1 MAHSAPS
8 RDRSSV
14 KLARK
19 TTIRDRAPAAVSERP
34 LKIGKYNI
42 LSELG
47 QGASAVVYLAE
58 DAFNDRKVA
67 VKVAR
72 KDDDMGE
79 EEAKR
84 FEKLFL
90 NEASL
95 AGKLNHPNIV
105 GVFDAVVEGDQRYI
119 VMEYVPG
126 GSLKKFCTEAN
137 LLPLRQAVL
146 VIFKM
151 CRALDYAFQNGVIH
165 RDIKPA
171 NILLAER
178 DDIKISDFGTAK
190 ISHAT
195 HTQIDGFL
203 GSPAYMSPEQI
214 NEEGPSV
221 QSDIYSLGV
230 VMYELLTGK
239 LPFRADNAVAM
250 INKIL
255 NEDPV
260 PIETLRPDLPEKLI
274 EIVKKAMHK
283 DPKVRYANW
292 FQMASELANTFPQL
306 ERFSQEISSTEKFN
320 KLRSLPFFREFRDAE
335 LWEVLR
341 GAVWENHTRDEN
353 LLLEGEIG
361 QAFFI
366 IVGGQVKVVKDGK
379 LLNVLKEGDCFGE
392 MAYLSGDRARRSAS
406 IISVSEVQLLKI
418 QAAHLESLSDGC
430 QLRFNREFLRTLIE
444 RLTWTS
450 SVLAQFRR

>member
-1 MAHSAPS
+1 VL
-8 RDRSSV
+8 DRP
-14 KLARK
+14 K
-19 TTIRDRAPAAVSERP
+19 
-34 LKIGKYNI
+34 KIGKYNI

-58 DAFNDRKVA
+58 DTFNDRKVA
-67 VKVAR
+67 LKLA
-72 KDDDMGE
+72 KSDADMGE

-84 FEKLFL
+84 FERLFL

-105 GVFDAVVEGDQRYI
+105 GVFDAVVEGKERYI

-126 GSLKKFCTEAN
+126 GSLKKFCNEAN
-137 LLPLRQAVL
+137 LLPIRQAVL

-151 CRALDYAFQNGVIH
+151 CRAMDYAFQNGVIH

-178 DDIKISDFGTAK
+178 DDIKVSDFGTAK
-190 ISHAT
+190 ISEAE

-214 NEEGPSV
+214 NEASPTV
-221 QSDIYSLGV
+221 QSDIYSCGV
-230 VMYELLTGK
+230 MMYELLTAR
-239 LPFRADNAVAM
+239 LPFKAENAVSM

-255 NEDPV
+255 TEDPI
-260 PIETLRPDLPEKLI
+260 PIENLRPDLPPHLA

-283 DPKVRYANW
+283 DPKVRYASW
-292 FQMASELANTFPQL
+292 FEMASDLANTFPQL
-306 ERFSQEISSTEKFN
+306 ERYSHEISSTEKFN
-320 KLRSLPFFREFRDAE
+320 KLRSLPFFREFKDAE

-341 GAVWENHTRDEN
+341 SAVWETHAREQN
-353 LLLEGEIG
+353 LLMEGEVG

-392 MAYLSGDRARRSAS
+392 MAYLSGGQSARRSAS

-418 QAAHLESLSDGC
+418 QASQLESLSEGC

>member
-1 MAHSAPS
+1 ML
-8 RDRSSV
+8 DRP
-14 KLARK
+14 K
-19 TTIRDRAPAAVSERP
+19 
-34 LKIGKYNI
+34 KIGKYNV

-47 QGASAVVYLAE
+47 QGATAVVFLGE
-58 DAFNDRKVA
+58 DPFNDRKVA
-67 VKVAR
+67 IKVA
-72 KDDDMGE
+72 KSDAGMGE
-79 EEAKR
+79 EEAMR

-105 GVFDAVVEGDQRYI
+105 GVFDAVIEGDQRYI

-126 GSLKKFCTEAN
+126 GSLKKFCNDAH
-137 LLPLRQAVL
+137 LLPIRQAVL

-171 NILLAER
+171 NILLSER

-190 ISHAT
+190 ISQSE

-214 NEEGPSV
+214 NEELPSV
-221 QSDIYSLGV
+221 QTDIWSLGV

-239 LPFRADNAVAM
+239 LPFRADNAVTM

-255 NEDPV
+255 NEEPT
-260 PIETLRPDLPEKLI
+260 PIEKLRPDLPPRLA

-283 DPKVRYANW
+283 DPKVRYRTW
-292 FQMASELANTFPQL
+292 FEMASDLANTFPQL
-306 ERFSQEISSTEKFN
+306 ERYSHEISSTEKFN
-320 KLRSLPFFREFRDAE
+320 KLRSLPFFREFKDAE

-341 GAVWENHTRDEN
+341 GAVWETHSREEN
-353 LLLEGEIG
+353 LLLEGEVG

-366 IVGGQVKVVKDGK
+366 IVAGQVKVVKDAK

-418 QAAHLESLSDGC
+418 QATQLDALSEGC

-450 SVLAQFRR
+450 SVLAQFRRT

>member
-1 MAHSAPS
+1 VP
-8 RDRSSV
+8 
-14 KLARK
+14 
-19 TTIRDRAPAAVSERP
+19 ERP
-34 LKIGKYNI
+34 NKIGKYNI

-47 QGASAVVYLAE
+47 QGASAVVYLGE
-58 DAFNDRKVA
+58 DPFNDRKVA
-67 VKVAR
+67 LKLAR
-72 KDDDMGE
+72 SDHDMGE
-79 EEAKR
+79 EEANR

-105 GVFDAVVEGDQRYI
+105 CVYDAVVDGDQRYI

-126 GSLKKFCTEAN
+126 GSLKKFCTETN
-137 LLPLRQAVL
+137 LLPIRQAVL
-146 VIFKM
+146 VTFKM
-151 CRALDYAFQNGVIH
+151 CRAMDYAFQNGVIH

-171 NILLAER
+171 NVLLSER

-239 LPFRADNAVAM
+239 LPFRAENSVSM
-250 INKIL
+250 IHKIL

-260 PIETLRPDLPEKLI
+260 PIETLRPDLPGALVD
-274 EIVKKAMHK
+274 IVKRAMHK
-283 DPKVRYANW
+283 DPKVRYASW
-292 FQMASELANTFPQL
+292 YEMASQLADTFPQL
-306 ERFSQEISSTEKFN
+306 ERYSHEISSTEKFN

-341 GAVWENHTRDEN
+341 GAAWEPHARDEN

-366 IVGGQVKVVKDGK
+366 IVAGQVKVVKDGK

-418 QAAHLESLSDGC
+418 QAAHLESLSEGC

>member
-1 MAHSAPS
+1 
-8 RDRSSV
+8 
-14 KLARK
+14 
-19 TTIRDRAPAAVSERP
+19 VSERP
-34 LKIGKYNI
+34 AKIGKYTV

-47 QGASAVVYLAE
+47 QGASAVVYLGE
-58 DAFNDRKVA
+58 DPFNERRVA
-67 VKVAR
+67 VKVA
-72 KDDDMGE
+72 KSDADMGE

-105 GVFDAVVEGDQRYI
+105 GVYDAVVEGDQRYI

-126 GSLKKFCTEAN
+126 GSLKKFCSETN
-137 LLPLRQAVL
+137 LLPVRQAVL

-171 NILLAER
+171 NILLSDR

-239 LPFRADNAVAM
+239 LPFRAENSVAM

-260 PIETLRPDLPEKLI
+260 PIETLRPDLPPQLV
-274 EIVKKAMHK
+274 EIVKRAMHK
-283 DPKVRYANW
+283 DPKVRYASW
-292 FQMASELANTFPQL
+292 FEMASELANTFPQL
-306 ERFSQEISSTEKFN
+306 ERYSHEISSTEKFN

-341 GAVWENHTRDEN
+341 GAVWEVHGRDEN

-366 IVGGQVKVVKDGK
+366 IVSGQVKVVKDGK

-392 MAYLSGDRARRSAS
+392 MAYLSGERGARRSAS

-418 QAAHLESLSDGC
+418 QSAHLESLSEGC

>member
-1 MAHSAPS
+1 MSS
-8 RDRSSV
+8 R
-14 KLARK
+14 
-19 TTIRDRAPAAVSERP
+19 PH
-34 LKIGKYNI
+34 KIGKYNV

-58 DAFNDRKVA
+58 DPFNDRKVA
-67 VKVAR
+67 VKVA
-72 KDDDMGE
+72 KSASDMSE

-105 GVFDAVVEGDQRYI
+105 GVYDAVVEGDLRYI
-119 VMEYVPG
+119 VMEYVTG
-126 GSLKKFCTEAN
+126 GSLKKFCSETN
-137 LLPLRQAVL
+137 LLPVRQAVL

-171 NILLAER
+171 NILLSDR
-178 DDIKISDFGTAK
+178 DDIKISDFGTAN

-214 NEEGPSV
+214 NEEAPSV

-239 LPFRADNAVAM
+239 LPFRAENAVSM
-250 INKIL
+250 INRIL

-260 PIETLRPDLPEKLI
+260 PIGTLRPDLPPKLAD
-274 EIVKKAMHK
+274 IVDKAMHK
-283 DPKVRYANW
+283 DPRQRYASW
-292 FQMASELANTFPQL
+292 FEMASELANTFPQL
-306 ERFSQEISSTEKFN
+306 ERYSHEISSTEKFN

-341 GAVWENHTRDEN
+341 GAVWETHARDQN

-366 IVGGQVKVVKDGK
+366 VVAGQVKVVKDGK

-406 IISVSEVQLLKI
+406 IVSVSEVQLLKI
-418 QAAHLESLSDGC
+418 AASHLESLSEGC
-430 QLRFNREFLRTLIE
+430 QLRFNREFLRTLID

>member
-1 MAHSAPS
+1 
-8 RDRSSV
+8 
-14 KLARK
+14 
-19 TTIRDRAPAAVSERP
+19 
-34 LKIGKYNI
+34 
-42 LSELG
+42 
-47 QGASAVVYLAE
+47 
-58 DAFNDRKVA
+58 
-67 VKVAR
+67 
-72 KDDDMGE
+72 MGE

-84 FEKLFL
+84 FAKLFL

-105 GVFDAVVEGDQRYI
+105 GVYDAVVEGDQRYI
-119 VMEYVPG
+119 VMEYVTG
-126 GSLKKFCTEAN
+126 GSLKKFCTETN

-171 NILLAER
+171 NILLSER
-178 DDIKISDFGTAK
+178 DDIKVSDFGTAK
-190 ISHAT
+190 ISQSE

-214 NEEGPSV
+214 N
-221 QSDIYSLGV
+221 
-230 VMYELLTGK
+230 
-239 LPFRADNAVAM
+239 
-250 INKIL
+250 
-255 NEDPV
+255 
-260 PIETLRPDLPEKLI
+260 
-274 EIVKKAMHK
+274 
-283 DPKVRYANW
+283 
-292 FQMASELANTFPQL
+292 
-306 ERFSQEISSTEKFN
+306 
-320 KLRSLPFFREFRDAE
+320 KLRSLPFFREFKDAE

-341 GAVWENHTRDEN
+341 GAVWETRSRDEN

-366 IVGGQVKVVKDGK
+366 IVGGQVKVVKDAK

-392 MAYLSGDRARRSAS
+392 MAYLSGADSARRSAS
-406 IISVSEVQLLKI
+406 IISVSEVQLLKV
-418 QAAHLESLSDGC
+418 QSTQLESLSEGC

-450 SVLAQFRR
+450 SVLAQVRR

>member
-1 MAHSAPS
+1 MSS
-8 RDRSSV
+8 R
-14 KLARK
+14 
-19 TTIRDRAPAAVSERP
+19 PH
-34 LKIGKYNI
+34 KIGKYTI

-58 DAFNDRKVA
+58 DPFNDRKVA
-67 VKVAR
+67 VKVA
-72 KDDDMGE
+72 KTDSDMGE

-105 GVFDAVVEGDQRYI
+105 GVYDAVVEGDQRYI
-119 VMEYVPG
+119 VMEYVQG
-126 GSLKKFCTEAN
+126 GSLKKFCTETN
-137 LLPLRQAVL
+137 LLPVRQAVL
-146 VIFKM
+146 VVFKM

-171 NILLAER
+171 NVLLSER
-178 DDIKISDFGTAK
+178 DDIKISDFGTATV
-190 ISHAT
+190 SHAT

-221 QSDIYSLGV
+221 QADIYSLGV

-239 LPFRADNAVAM
+239 LPFRAENAVSM
-250 INKIL
+250 IHKIL
-255 NEDPV
+255 NEEPV
-260 PIETLRPDLPEKLI
+260 PIETLRPDLPPKLAD
-274 EIVKKAMHK
+274 IVKKAMHK
-283 DPKVRYANW
+283 DPKKRYASW
-292 FQMASELANTFPQL
+292 FEMASELANTFPQL
-306 ERFSQEISSTEKFN
+306 ERYSHEISSTEKFN

-341 GAVWENHTRDEN
+341 GAVWESHARDEN

-366 IVGGQVKVVKDGK
+366 IVAGQVKVVKDGK

-406 IISVSEVQLLKI
+406 IVSVSEVQLLKI
-418 QAAHLESLSDGC
+418 ASAHLESLSEGC
-430 QLRFNREFLRTLIE
+430 QLRFNREFLRTLID

-450 SVLAQFRR
+450 SALAQFRR

>member
-1 MAHSAPS
+1 
-8 RDRSSV
+8 
-14 KLARK
+14 
-19 TTIRDRAPAAVSERP
+19 VSERP
-34 LKIGKYNI
+34 LKIGKYNV
-42 LSELG
+42 LSEIG
-47 QGASAVVYLAE
+47 QGASADVYLAE
-58 DAFNDRKVA
+58 DPFNDRKVA
-67 VKVAR
+67 VKVA
-72 KDDDMGE
+72 KSNADMGE

-84 FEKLFL
+84 FGKLFL

-105 GVFDAVVEGDQRYI
+105 GVYDAVVDEEQSYI
-119 VMEYVPG
+119 VMEYVQG
-126 GSLKKFCTEAN
+126 GSLKKYCSETN

-171 NILLAER
+171 NILLSDR
-178 DDIKISDFGTAK
+178 DEIKISDFGTAK
-190 ISHAT
+190 ISHAE
-195 HTQIDGFL
+195 HTQIEGFL

-214 NEEGPSV
+214 NEEAPSV

-230 VMYELLTGK
+230 VMYELLSGR
-239 LPFRADNAVAM
+239 LPFRAENAVQM
-250 INKIL
+250 IHKIL
-255 NEDPV
+255 NEDPF
-260 PIETLRPDLPEKLI
+260 PLEQLRPDIPGKLV
-274 EIVKKAMHK
+274 EIVRKAMHK
-283 DPKVRYANW
+283 DPKQRYASW
-292 FQMASELANTFPQL
+292 FEMASDLADTFPQL
-306 ERFSQEISSTEKFN
+306 ERYSHEISSTEKFN

-341 GAVWENHTRDEN
+341 SATWETHSREEN
-353 LLLEGEIG
+353 LLVEGEAG

-366 IVGGQVKVVKDGK
+366 VVGGQVKVVKDGK

-392 MAYLSGDRARRSAS
+392 MAYLTGDRARRSAS
-406 IISVSEVQLLKI
+406 IVSVSEVQLLKI
-418 QAAHLESLSDGC
+418 QSSQLDNLSEGC

-450 SVLAQFRR
+450 SVLAQFRK

>member
-1 MAHSAPS
+1 VL
-8 RDRSSV
+8 DR
-14 KLARK
+14 
-19 TTIRDRAPAAVSERP
+19 PH
-34 LKIGKYNI
+34 KIGKYDI
-42 LSELG
+42 LSQLG
-47 QGASAVVYLAE
+47 EGASSVVYLAE

-67 VKVAR
+67 VKLA
-72 KDDDMGE
+72 KTDAEMGE

-84 FEKLFL
+84 FERLFL

-105 GVFDAVVEGDQRYI
+105 GVYDAVVEGDQRYI

-126 GSLKKFCTEAN
+126 GSLKKYCSETN

-151 CRALDYAFQNGVIH
+151 CRAMDYAFQNGVIH

-171 NILLAER
+171 NILLSER

-214 NEEGPSV
+214 NEELPSV
-221 QSDIYSLGV
+221 QTDIYSLGV

-250 INKIL
+250 INRIL

-260 PIETLRPDLPEKLI
+260 PIQTLRPDLPGKLV
-274 EIVKKAMHK
+274 EIVARAMHK

-292 FQMASELANTFPQL
+292 FDMASELANTFPQL
-306 ERFSQEISSTEKFN
+306 ERYSHEISSTEKFN

-341 GAVWENHTRDEN
+341 GAVWENHARDQN
-353 LLLEGEIG
+353 LLLEGEVG

-418 QAAHLESLSDGC
+418 QASHLDSLSDGC

>member
-1 MAHSAPS
+1 
-8 RDRSSV
+8 V
-14 KLARK
+14 
-19 TTIRDRAPAAVSERP
+19 
-34 LKIGKYNI
+34 KIGKYSV

-47 QGASAVVYLAE
+47 QGASAVVYLGE
-58 DAFNDRKVA
+58 DPFNDRKVA
-67 VKVAR
+67 VKVA
-72 KDDDMGE
+72 KTDTTMGD

-105 GVFDAVVEGDQRYI
+105 GVYDAVVEGNERYI

-126 GSLKKFCTEAN
+126 GSLKKFCTETN
-137 LLPLRQAVL
+137 LLPIRQAVL
-146 VIFKM
+146 V
-151 CRALDYAFQNGVIH
+151 N
-165 RDIKPA
+165 
-171 NILLAER
+171 
-178 DDIKISDFGTAK
+178 IKISDFGTAK
-190 ISHAT
+190 VSHAE

-239 LPFRADNAVAM
+239 LPFRAENAVTM

-255 NEDPV
+255 NEDPT
-260 PIETLRPDLPEKLI
+260 PIEQLRPDLPAALVD
-274 EIVKKAMHK
+274 IVKKAMHK
-283 DPKVRYANW
+283 DPKVRYGTW
-292 FQMASELANTFPQL
+292 FEMASELANTFPQL
-306 ERFSQEISSTEKFN
+306 ERYSHEISSTEKFN

-341 GAVWENHTRDEN
+341 GAVWESQSREMN

-366 IVGGQVKVVKDGK
+366 IVAGQVKVVKDGK

-406 IISVSEVQLLKI
+406 IVSVSEVQLLKI
-418 QAAHLESLSDGC
+418 QATHLESLSEGC

>member
-1 MAHSAPS
+1 M
-8 RDRSSV
+8 
-14 KLARK
+14 L
-19 TTIRDRAPAAVSERP
+19 ERP
-34 LKIGKYNI
+34 KKIGKYNI

-58 DAFNDRKVA
+58 DTFNDRKVA
-67 VKVAR
+67 LKLAR
-72 KDDDMGE
+72 SDAGMGE

-105 GVFDAVVEGDQRYI
+105 SVFDAVVEGDQRYI

-126 GSLKKFCTEAN
+126 GSLKKFCTETN

-190 ISHAT
+190 ISQSE

-214 NEEGPSV
+214 NEQAPGV

-230 VMYELLTGK
+230 VMYELLTGR
-239 LPFRADNAVAM
+239 LPFRAENAVSM

-255 NEDPV
+255 SEEPH
-260 PIETLRPDLPEKLI
+260 PIEKLRPDLPPKLP
-274 EIVKKAMHK
+274 EIVKRAMHK
-283 DPKVRYANW
+283 DPKVRYTSW
-292 FQMASELANTFPQL
+292 FEMASELANTFPQL
-306 ERFSQEISSTEKFN
+306 ERYSHEISSTEKFN
-320 KLRSLPFFREFRDAE
+320 KLRSLPFFREFKDAE

-341 GAVWENHTRDEN
+341 GAVWETRARDEN

-366 IVGGQVKVVKDGK
+366 IGVGQVKVVKDGK

-392 MAYLSGDRARRSAS
+392 MAYLSGADRARRSAS

-418 QAAHLESLSDGC
+418 QSTQLDALSEGC

-450 SVLAQFRR
+450 TVLAQVRH

>member
-1 MAHSAPS
+1 VL
-8 RDRSSV
+8 DR
-14 KLARK
+14 
-19 TTIRDRAPAAVSERP
+19 PH
-34 LKIGKYNI
+34 KIGKYDI
-42 LSELG
+42 LSQLG
-47 QGASAVVYLAE
+47 EGASSVVYLAE
-58 DAFNDRKVA
+58 DTFNDRKVA
-67 VKVAR
+67 VKLA
-72 KDDDMGE
+72 KTDAEMGE

-84 FEKLFL
+84 FERLFL

-105 GVFDAVVEGDQRYI
+105 GVYDAVVEGDQRYI

-126 GSLKKFCTEAN
+126 GSLKKYCSETN

-151 CRALDYAFQNGVIH
+151 CRAMDYAFQNGVIH

-171 NILLAER
+171 NILLSER

-214 NEEGPSV
+214 NEELPSV
-221 QSDIYSLGV
+221 QTDIYSLGV

-239 LPFRADNAVAM
+239 LPFRAENAVAM

-260 PIETLRPDLPEKLI
+260 PIQTLRPDLPGKLV
-274 EIVKKAMHK
+274 EIVARAMHK

-292 FQMASELANTFPQL
+292 FDMASDLANTFPQL
-306 ERFSQEISSTEKFN
+306 ERYSHEISSTEKFN

-341 GAVWENHTRDEN
+341 GAVWENHARDQN

-418 QAAHLESLSDGC
+418 QASHLDSLSDGC

>member
-1 MAHSAPS
+1 
-8 RDRSSV
+8 
-14 KLARK
+14 
-19 TTIRDRAPAAVSERP
+19 
-34 LKIGKYNI
+34 
-42 LSELG
+42 
-47 QGASAVVYLAE
+47 
-58 DAFNDRKVA
+58 
-67 VKVAR
+67 
-72 KDDDMGE
+72 
-79 EEAKR
+79 
-84 FEKLFL
+84 
-90 NEASL
+90 
-95 AGKLNHPNIV
+95 
-105 GVFDAVVEGDQRYI
+105 
-119 VMEYVPG
+119 
-126 GSLKKFCTEAN
+126 
-137 LLPLRQAVL
+137 
-146 VIFKM
+146 VIFKL

-171 NILLAER
+171 NILLSER

-214 NEEGPSV
+214 NEEGPCV
-221 QSDIYSLGV
+221 HTDISSLVV

-239 LPFRADNAVAM
+239 LPFRAENAVTM

-260 PIETLRPDLPEKLI
+260 PIIQLRPDLPDKLV
-274 EIVKKAMHK
+274 EIVKRAMHK
-283 DPKVRYANW
+283 DPQVRYGTW
-292 FQMASELANTFPQL
+292 FEMASELANTFPQL
-306 ERFSQEISSTEKFN
+306 ERYSHEISSTEKFN

-341 GAVWENHTRDEN
+341 GAVWESHMRHEN

-366 IVGGQVKVVKDGK
+366 IVTGQVKVVKDGK

-392 MAYLSGDRARRSAS
+392 MAYLSGGQSARRAAP

-418 QAAHLESLSDGC
+418 QATQLESLSEGC

>member
-1 MAHSAPS
+1 
-8 RDRSSV
+8 
-14 KLARK
+14 
-19 TTIRDRAPAAVSERP
+19 VSERP
-34 LKIGKYNI
+34 LKIGKYNV
-42 LSELG
+42 LSEIG
-47 QGASAVVYLAE
+47 QGASADVYLAE
-58 DAFNDRKVA
+58 DPFNDRKVA
-67 VKVAR
+67 VKVA
-72 KDDDMGE
+72 KSNADMGE

-105 GVFDAVVEGDQRYI
+105 GVYDAVVDEEQSYI
-119 VMEYVPG
+119 VMEYVQG
-126 GSLKKFCTEAN
+126 GSLKKYCSETN

-171 NILLAER
+171 NILLSDR
-178 DDIKISDFGTAK
+178 DEIKISDFGTAK
-190 ISHAT
+190 ISHAE
-195 HTQIDGFL
+195 HTQIEGFL

-214 NEEGPSV
+214 NEEAPSV

-230 VMYELLTGK
+230 VMYELLSGR
-239 LPFRADNAVAM
+239 LPFRAENAVQM
-250 INKIL
+250 IHKIL
-255 NEDPV
+255 NEDPF
-260 PIETLRPDLPEKLI
+260 PLEQLRPDIPGKLV
-274 EIVKKAMHK
+274 EIVRKAMHK
-283 DPKVRYANW
+283 DPKQRYASW
-292 FQMASELANTFPQL
+292 FEMASDLADTFPQL
-306 ERFSQEISSTEKFN
+306 ERYSHEISSTEKFN

-341 GAVWENHTRDEN
+341 SATWETHSREEN
-353 LLLEGEIG
+353 LLVEGEAG

-366 IVGGQVKVVKDGK
+366 VVGGQVKVVKDGK

-392 MAYLSGDRARRSAS
+392 MAYLTGDRARRSAS
-406 IISVSEVQLLKI
+406 IVSVSEVQLLKI
-418 QAAHLESLSDGC
+418 QSSQLDNLSEGC

-450 SVLAQFRR
+450 SVLAQFRK